1 MTRWVGKYPDARF
14 FNQPQIKGPLRRILA
29 KADFD
34 SVGDYNLMVPIKQ
47 LGDYLV
53 AYTQVKYAD
62 PDESLSLA
70 YGLKDNAVYVV
81 LQKGEERRKFSTKNN
96 EFNLPDEV
104 LEELGIKND

>member
-1 MTRWVGKYPDARF
+1 MKFTKPILMFGMLVLACVCAGSQTRQPQSMSRWIGKYPDAKF
-14 FNQPQIKGPLRRILA
+14 FSQAQIRVPLRRILT

-47 LGDYLV
+47 VGDYLV
-53 AYTQVKYAD
+53 AYSQIKYAD

-81 LQKGEERRKFSTKNN
+81 FQK
-96 EFNLPDEV
+96 
-104 LEELGIKND
+104 